1 MGIFAKKIKGKAYY
15 HCMLFHNKN
24 IFYKLKLT
32 IQPFR

>member
-1 MGIFAKKIKGKAYY
+1 MGIFAKKIKGKAYNDS
-15 HCMLFHNKN
+15 MLFHNKN